1 MELSENTKEV
11 AMARNAIQFQ
21 KGLSLQS
28 FVKQYGCEEQCEQV
42 LYRLR
47 WPQ

>member
-1 MELSENTKEV
+1 MELSENTEKAV
-11 AMARNAIQFQ
+11 MAKSAVQFQ

-28 FVKQYGCEEQCEQV
+28 FLKQYGSEEQCEQA

-47 WPQ
+47 